1 MAAKGTI
8 AKQNVMKKIQE
19 AFGEDFIGEVD
30 KKIYV
35 WGLENGERVQI
46 ALAMTCPKTPV
57 VTGETVT
64 VVTGSRLDFEAP
76 TTVPVVNRVATAEIT
91 SEERETVAA
100 MMARLGL

>member
-1 MAAKGTI
+1 MAAKGTE
-8 AKQNVMKKIQE
+8 AKLDVMNRIKA

-35 WGLENGERVQI
+35 WGNEGGGKVQI

-57 VTGETVT
+57 VTGETMIVST
-64 VVTGSRLDFEAP
+64 NGRMDFEAS
-76 TTVPVVNRVATAEIT
+76 TMPVVNRAATTEIT
-91 SEERETVAA
+91 PEERATVAE